1 MPGDVDR
8 IAELG
13 DQIDD
18 LKRYIGVLQG
28 RLAFLESTRAEL
40 KSLEEEKM
48 NDWYKDYRL
57 ASNAEI
63 ERLKKALHEI
73 RDEIVYGGG
82 DMTEE
87 PDVDKIHDIARRA
100 LREVEQLRKDK
111 DALEQHIAEMYY
123 RYSRIA
129 SDG

>member
-8 IAELG
+8 IADLG

-28 RLAFLESTRAEL
+28 RLAFLESTRAAL